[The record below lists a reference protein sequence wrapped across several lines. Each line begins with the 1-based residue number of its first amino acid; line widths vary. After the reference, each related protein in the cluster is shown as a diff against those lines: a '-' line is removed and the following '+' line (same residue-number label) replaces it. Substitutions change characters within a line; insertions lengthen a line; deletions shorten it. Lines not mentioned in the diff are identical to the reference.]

1 MSGTSPTPERSD
13 PIARDVRQLPSN
25 PNLEFERKSAKAFL
39 RQLHAGDPDARRR
52 VQASHAAALHDRGA
66 EQLQLADAQH
76 VIAREYGF
84 SSWPRLVEY
93 FEELDRH
100 LHAGRY
106 NAADD
111 GAERFEA
118 FAANVVKRHQHG
130 DPIVARE
137 LSHFVPRFFAQP
149 IAGILATP
157 ITLDEARLVVA
168 RRFRRAS
175 WEELR
180 ARGEQTRRITGRPVW
195 DVANSPRRR
204 AGEAIRRHD
213 AVALSAILDAH
224 PEVLAPTLAEREWH
238 STLGPAA
245 LRAERDSGQPEAR
258 QVTDLLASRGLDI
271 QRELNELLLGWPIDG
286 AGIRAGTLPETVQ
299 WCLDRG
305 ADPEWM
311 PPNGIPVLEHAI
323 ARYRNGAAVD
333 VLAKRV
339 TPRRALWIAAGLG
352 DVAAVRSFI
361 AGKARLTPEGRL
373 NRPDPVA
380 LGLHAGYLP
389 PHHDAADLEIMYEA
403 FQIAGWNERWDAM
416 DALLAAGFPIDY
428 SPFNWP
434 LLREAVGNLIVPLA
448 EYLVSRGADLDRDWP
463 GHGSARA
470 AARSHVQ
477 HGHDPHHERV
487 RRMVTICGLESVED
501 ILAEV
506 DTARQSPP
514 PLGASATRILQL
526 AADDAARQEQH
537 VVTSENL
544 LIGAMRLRNG
554 DSLQI
559 LLGTGTD
566 LPKLHEQIGARLLPD
581 GDPLAGEALPRDAG
595 AEAALAAA
603 MQEADSRRRDAVGTF
618 HVWYGVVTQ
627 EDGDAARLLRSV
639 GTNLETMMENL
650 RTGT

>member
-13 PIARDVRQLPSN
+13 PIARDVRPLPSN

-39 RQLHAGDPDARRR
+39 KQLHAGDPDARRR
-52 VQASHAAALHDRGA
+52 VQASHAAALHERGA

-84 SSWPRLVEY
+84 SSWPQLVEY
-93 FEELDRH
+93 FEELNRH
-100 LHAGRY
+100 RHAPRY

-118 FAANVVKRHQHG
+118 WAADVVRRHQHG

-137 LSHFVPRFFAQP
+137 MSHFVPRCYAQP
-149 IAGILATP
+149 IATILAMP
-157 ITLDEARLVVA
+157 ITMDEARLVVA
-168 RRFRRAS
+168 RRYRRAS
-175 WEELR
+175 WEELL
-180 ARGEQTRRITGRPVW
+180 ARGEQARRITGRPVW
-195 DVANSPRRR
+195 DVANSPLRR

-224 PEVLAPTLAEREWH
+224 PEVLAPTLAEREWR
-238 STLGPAA
+238 STLGSVA
-245 LRAERDSGQPEAR
+245 LRAERDSGLPEAR

-271 QRELNELLLGWPIDG
+271 QGELNELLLGWPVDG
-286 AGIRAGTLPETVQ
+286 SRAGGGMPPETVQ

-305 ADPEWM
+305 ADPAWM
-311 PPNGIPVLEHAI
+311 PPNGICVLEYAI

-333 VLAKRV
+333 ELAKRV

-352 DVAAVRSFI
+352 DVAGVRSFI
-361 AGKARLTPEGRL
+361 AGKGALTPEGRL

-448 EYLVSRGADLDRDWP
+448 EYLVSRGADLDREWP

-487 RRMVTICGLESVED
+487 RRMVAICGVESVED

-506 DTARQSPP
+506 DAARQSPP

-526 AADDAARQEQH
+526 AADDATQQGQQ

-566 LPKLHEQIGARLLPD
+566 LPTLHQQIGTRLLPD
-581 GDPLAGEALPRDAG
+581 ADPLAGEALPRDAG

-603 MQEADSRRRDAVGTF
+603 TQEAESRRRDAVGAL
-618 HVWYGVVTQ
+618 HLWYGVVSQ
-627 EDGDAARLLRSV
+627 EGGPAVQLLRGV
-639 GTNLETMMENL
+639 GTNLGTLIEGL